1 MNRRSDLRAMI
12 RRWRP
17 KLRGQG
23 PKLAGCLKLDHM
35 NKWIR
40 IRIMMMII
48 IITIIII
55 TIIIVI
61 IIIIIILYI
70 YIYHVQYI
78 LPSKV
83 YRIPHYDHQPS

>member
-1 MNRRSDLRAMI
+1 MNLRSDLRTMI

-23 PKLAGCLKLDHM
+23 PKLAGCLKLDHV

-40 IRIMMMII
+40 IRIMMMMII
-48 IITIIII
+48 IIIA
-55 TIIIVI
+55 I
-61 IIIIIILYI
+61 IIIIIII
-70 YIYHVQYI
+70 ISIIIIIYHVQYI

-83 YRIPHYDHQPS
+83 YVQYILPSIPYTPL